1 LASAEV
7 LDADLSG
14 KNNMHPAF
22 SVIFFTVAS
31 GAGFGLFS
39 LLFLADMFKLGGGFS
54 QDQLVAGGLI
64 AMGLVVFGLLSSTFH
79 LANPKNAWRALS
91 RFRTSWLSREG
102 VFAVVFMPLALI
114 YLGSIMFDAPLWLRG
129 TFGLL
134 TAVMAWITVFSTG
147 MIYACLKTIRQWNT
161 PLVPANYLALGYAS
175 GSLLLLLGAVAA
187 GLDTTP
193 YIAMSALILS
203 IAAVLKAIYYFWI
216 RSPGLS
222 PTINTATG
230 LTRAKVKLLDT
241 GHTHGTFLTQEFG
254 FQIARQ
260 KAGLLKIVVFVVGF
274 VLPGL
279 MLVWVFNQQDGQT
292 AAIVAA
298 LAGIAGAAVE
308 RWLFFAEARHVVN
321 LYHGAQ
327 RC

>member
-1 LASAEV
+1 
-7 LDADLSG
+7 
-14 KNNMHPAF
+14 MHPAF

-39 LLFLADMFKLGGGFS
+39 LLFIADVFKLGGGFS
-54 QDQLVAGGLI
+54 REQLVIGGLI
-64 AMGLVVFGLLSSTFH
+64 ALSLIVFGLLSSTFH
-79 LANPKNAWRALS
+79 LANPKNAWRAFN

-102 VFAVVFMPLALI
+102 VFAVIFMPLALV
-114 YLGSIMFDAPLWLRG
+114 YLVSIWFDAPTWLRDTSG
-129 TFGLL
+129 FLAAIL
-134 TAVMAWITVFSTG
+134 AWITVFSTG
-147 MIYACLKTIRQWNT
+147 MIYACLKTIRQWNS

-175 GSLLLLLGAVAA
+175 GSLLLLLGAVVS
-187 GLDTTP
+187 GLDTLP
-193 YIAMSALILS
+193 FIAMSALIMA

-216 RSPGLS
+216 GSPGLS

-260 KAGLLKIVVFVVGF
+260 KAGLLKVVVFVLGF
-274 VLPGL
+274 ALPGL
-279 MLVWVFNQQDGQT
+279 MLVWVFNQHGGEM
-292 AAIVAA
+292 AAIVAVV
-298 LAGIAGAAVE
+298 AGLVGASVE

>member
-1 LASAEV
+1 
-7 LDADLSG
+7 
-14 KNNMHPAF
+14 MHPAF

-39 LLFLADMFKLGGGFS
+39 LLFIADVFKLGGGFS
-54 QDQLVAGGLI
+54 REQLVIGGLI
-64 AMGLVVFGLLSSTFH
+64 ALGLIVFGLLSSTFH
-79 LANPKNAWRALS
+79 LANPKNAWRAFN

-102 VFAVVFMPLALI
+102 VFAVIFMPLALL
-114 YLGSIMFDAPLWLRG
+114 YLVSIWFDAPAWLRDTSG
-129 TFGLL
+129 FLAAIL
-134 TAVMAWITVFSTG
+134 AWITVFSTG
-147 MIYACLKTIRQWNT
+147 MIYACLKTIRQWNS

-175 GSLLLLLGAVAA
+175 GSLLLLLGAVVSD
-187 GLDTTP
+187 LETLP
-193 YIAMSALILS
+193 YIAMSALIMS

-216 RSPGLS
+216 GSPGLS

-241 GHTHGTFLTQEFG
+241 GHTHGTFLTEEFG

-260 KAGLLKIVVFVVGF
+260 KAGLLKVAVFLLSF
-274 VLPGL
+274 ALPGL
-279 MLVWVFNQQDGQT
+279 MLVWVFNQHGGEM

>member
-1 LASAEV
+1 
-7 LDADLSG
+7 
-14 KNNMHPAF
+14 MHPAF

-39 LLFLADMFKLGGGFS
+39 LLFIADTFKLGGGFS
-54 QDQLVAGGLI
+54 REQLIIGGLI
-64 AMGLVVFGLLSSTFH
+64 AMALIVFGLLSSTFH
-79 LANPKNAWRALS
+79 LANPKNAWRAFN

-102 VFAVVFMPLALI
+102 VFAVVFMPLALA
-114 YLGSIMFDAPLWLRG
+114 YLLCIWFDAPLWLREL
-129 TFGLL
+129 TGLL
-134 TAVMAWITVFSTG
+134 SAALAWITVFSTG
-147 MIYACLKTIRQWNT
+147 MIYACLKTIRQWNS

-175 GSLLLLLGAVAA
+175 GSLLLLLGAVVS
-187 GLDTTP
+187 GLETLP
-193 YIAMSALILS
+193 YIAMAALILS

-216 RSPGLS
+216 SSPGLG

-254 FQIARQ
+254 FQLARQ
-260 KAGLLKIVVFVVGF
+260 KAGLLKVVVFVLGF
-274 VLPGL
+274 ALPGL
-279 MLVWVFNQQDGQT
+279 MLVWVFNQQGGQG
-292 AAIVAA
+292 AAIVAVVT
-298 LAGIAGAAVE
+298 GVIGAAVE

>member
-1 LASAEV
+1 
-7 LDADLSG
+7 
-14 KNNMHPAF
+14 MHPAF

-39 LLFLADMFKLGGGFS
+39 LLFIADVFKLGGGFS
-54 QDQLVAGGLI
+54 REQLVIGGLI
-64 AMGLVVFGLLSSTFH
+64 ALGLIVFGLLSSTFH
-79 LANPKNAWRALS
+79 LANPKNAWRAFN

-102 VFAVVFMPLALI
+102 VFAVIFMPLALI
-114 YLGSIMFDAPLWLRG
+114 YLVSIWFDAPTWLRDISG
-129 TFGLL
+129 FLAAIL
-134 TAVMAWITVFSTG
+134 AWITVFSTG
-147 MIYACLKTIRQWNT
+147 MIYACLKTIRQWNS

-175 GSLLLLLGAVAA
+175 GSLLLLLGAVVS
-187 GLDTTP
+187 GLETLP
-193 YIAMSALILS
+193 YIAMSALIMS

-216 RSPGLS
+216 GSPGLS

-241 GHTHGTFLTQEFG
+241 GHTHGTFLTEEFG

-260 KAGLLKIVVFVVGF
+260 KAGLLKVVVFVLGF
-274 VLPGL
+274 ALPGL
-279 MLVWVFNQQDGQT
+279 MLVWVFNQQGGEM
-292 AAIVAA
+292 AAIVAVV
-298 LAGIAGAAVE
+298 AGLVGASVE

>member
-1 LASAEV
+1 
-7 LDADLSG
+7 
-14 KNNMHPAF
+14 MHPAL

-31 GAGFGLFS
+31 GAGFGLIS
-39 LLFLADMFKLGGGFS
+39 LLFISDFFKLGGGFS
-54 QDQLVAGGLI
+54 REQLAIGGVI
-64 AMGLVVFGLLSSTFH
+64 AMALIIFGLLSSTFH
-79 LANPKNAWRALS
+79 LANPKNAWRALT

-102 VFAVVFMPLALI
+102 VFAIGFLPLALI
-114 YLGSIMFDAPLWLRG
+114 YLVSILLDAPLWLRES
-129 TFGLL
+129 FGFL
-134 TAVMAWITVFSTG
+134 TAVLAWITVFSTG

-175 GSLLLLLGAVAA
+175 GSLLLLLGAVHA

-193 YIAMSALILS
+193 FIAMSALIIS

-216 RSPGLS
+216 RSPGLT

-230 LTRAKVKLLDT
+230 LTRARVKLLDT

-254 FQIARQ
+254 FQLARRT
-260 KAGLLKIVVFVVGF
+260 AGVLKVVVFVVGF
-274 VLPGL
+274 GVPGL
-279 MLVWVFNQQDGQT
+279 MLVWIFDQQGGL
-292 AAIVAA
+292 APAVVAA
-298 LAGIAGAAVE
+298 VAGILGAAVE

>member
-1 LASAEV
+1 
-7 LDADLSG
+7 
-14 KNNMHPAF
+14 MHPAF
-22 SVIFFTVAS
+22 SVLFFTVAS

-39 LLFLADMFKLGGGFS
+39 LLFIADVFKLGGGFTPT
-54 QDQLVAGGLI
+54 QLVLGGLI
-64 AMGLVVFGLLSSTFH
+64 AMSLVVFGLLSSTFH
-79 LANPKNAWRALS
+79 LANPKNAWRAFS

-114 YLGSIMFDAPLWLRG
+114 YLAAIWFEAPAWLRES
-129 TFGLL
+129 FGLL
-134 TAVMAWITVFSTG
+134 TAVLAWITVFSTG

-175 GSLLLLLGAVAA
+175 GSLLLLLGAVYAR
-187 GLDTTP
+187 LDTTP
-193 YIAMSALILS
+193 YIAMSALIVS

-216 RSPGLS
+216 RSPGLT

-230 LTRAKVKLLDT
+230 LTRAKVKLLDA
-241 GHTHGTFLTQEFG
+241 GHTHGTFLTEEFG
-254 FQIARQ
+254 FQIARR
-260 KAGLLKIVVFVVGF
+260 KASLLKIVVFAVGF
-274 VLPGL
+274 MLPGL
-279 MLVWVFNQQDGQT
+279 MLVWVFNQNGGPT
-292 AAIVAA
+292 AALVAVAA
-298 LAGIAGAAVE
+298 GIVGAAVE

>member
-1 LASAEV
+1 
-7 LDADLSG
+7 
-14 KNNMHPAF
+14 MHPAF

-54 QDQLVAGGLI
+54 QSQLVAGGLI
-64 AMGLVVFGLLSSTFH
+64 AMGLVVFGLLASTFH
-79 LANPKNAWRALS
+79 LANPKNAWRAFN

-114 YLGSIMFDAPLWLRG
+114 YLASIMFDAPLWLRVG
-129 TFGLL
+129 SGFL
-134 TAVMAWITVFSTG
+134 TAVLAWVTLFSTG

-175 GSLLLLLGAVAA
+175 GSLLLLLGAVVA

-193 YIAMSALILS
+193 FIAMSALIIS

-216 RSPGLS
+216 RSPGLT

-260 KAGLLKIVVFVVGF
+260 QAGLFKIIVFVVGF
-274 VLPGL
+274 ALPGL
-279 MLVWVFNQQDGQT
+279 MLVWVFNQQGGQA
-292 AAIVAA
+292 AAIIAVVAG
-298 LAGIAGAAVE
+298 LVGAGVE

>member
-1 LASAEV
+1 
-7 LDADLSG
+7 
-14 KNNMHPAF
+14 MHPAF

-39 LLFLADMFKLGGGFS
+39 LLFIADFFKLGGGFS

-79 LANPKNAWRALS
+79 LANPKNAWRAFS

-114 YLGSIMFDAPLWLRG
+114 YLGSIMFDAPQWLRVSSG
-129 TFGLL
+129 FL

-175 GSLLLLLGAVAA
+175 GSLLLLLGAVIA

-193 YIAMSALILS
+193 YIAMAALIMA

-230 LTRAKVKLLDT
+230 LTRAQVKLLDT

-260 KAGLLKIVVFVVGF
+260 KASVLKVVVFVLGF
-274 VLPGL
+274 AVPGL
-279 MLVWVFNQQDGQT
+279 MLMWVFNQQGGQA
-292 AAIVAA
+292 AAIIAVVAG
-298 LAGIAGAAVE
+298 LLGAAVE

>member
-1 LASAEV
+1 
-7 LDADLSG
+7 
-14 KNNMHPAF
+14 MHPAF

-39 LLFLADMFKLGGGFS
+39 LLFIADFFTLGGGFS
-54 QDQLVAGGLI
+54 REQLIIGGLVSL
-64 AMGLVVFGLLSSTFH
+64 GLIVFGLLSSTFH
-79 LANPKNAWRALS
+79 LANPKNAWRAFS

-102 VFAVVFMPLALI
+102 VFAVVFMPLAFI
-114 YLGSIMFDAPLWLRG
+114 YLLSIWFEAPTWMREISGFLA
-129 TFGLL
+129 
-134 TAVMAWITVFSTG
+134 AVLAWITVFSTG

-175 GSLLLLLGAVAA
+175 GSLLLLLGAVVA
-187 GLDTTP
+187 GLDTLP
-193 YIAMSALILS
+193 YIAMSALIVS
-203 IAAVLKAIYYFWI
+203 VAAVLKAIYYFWI
-216 RSPGLS
+216 HSPGLS

-260 KAGLLKIVVFVVGF
+260 KAGLLKVIVFVLGF
-274 VLPGL
+274 GVPGL
-279 MLVWVFNQQDGQT
+279 MLVWVFNQHGGEM

-298 LAGIAGAAVE
+298 LAGLLGAAVE

>member
-1 LASAEV
+1 
-7 LDADLSG
+7 
-14 KNNMHPAF
+14 MHPAF

-31 GAGFGLFS
+31 GAGFGLIS
-39 LLFLADMFKLGGGFS
+39 LLFIADVFKLGGGFS
-54 QDQLVAGGLI
+54 TDHLVAGGLM
-64 AMGLVVFGLLSSTFH
+64 AMALIVFGLLSSTFH
-79 LANPKNAWRALS
+79 LANPKNAWRAFS

-102 VFAVVFMPLALI
+102 VFAVVFMPMALI
-114 YLGSIMFDAPLWLRG
+114 YLASIIFDAPQWLRLASG
-129 TFGLL
+129 FL
-134 TAVMAWITVFSTG
+134 TAVLAWITVFSTG

-175 GSLLLLLGAVAA
+175 GSLLLLLGAVIA
-187 GLDTTP
+187 GLELMP
-193 YIAMSALILS
+193 YVAMSALIVS

-216 RSPGLS
+216 RSPGLT

-254 FQIARQ
+254 YQLAR
-260 KAGLLKIVVFVVGF
+260 KRASLIKVLVFVVGF
-274 VLPGL
+274 AVPGV
-279 MLVWVFNQQDGQT
+279 MLVWILNQQGAQAAAAV
-292 AAIVAA
+292 AAI
-298 LAGIAGAAVE
+298 AGLLGAAME

>member
-1 LASAEV
+1 
-7 LDADLSG
+7 
-14 KNNMHPAF
+14 MHPAF

-39 LLFLADMFKLGGGFS
+39 LLFIADTFKLGGGFS
-54 QDQLVAGGLI
+54 QDQLVAGGLVSL
-64 AMGLVVFGLLSSTFH
+64 GLIVFGLLSSTFH
-79 LANPKNAWRALS
+79 LANPKNAWRAFS

-114 YLGSIMFDAPLWLRG
+114 YLASIMFDAPLWLRES
-129 TFGLL
+129 TGLL
-134 TAVMAWITVFSTG
+134 AAILAWITVFSTG

-161 PLVPANYLALGYAS
+161 PLVPANYLALGYSS
-175 GSLLLLLGAVAA
+175 GSLLLLLGAVMA

-193 YIAMSALILS
+193 YIAMSAFIVS

-216 RSPGLS
+216 RDPGLS

-254 FQIARQ
+254 YQLARSQ
-260 KAGLLKIVVFVVGF
+260 ATLLKVLVFAIGF
-274 VLPGL
+274 GLPGL
-279 MLVWVFNQQDGQT
+279 MLVWVFNAQGGQT
-292 AAIVAA
+292 LAWVAAI
-298 LAGIAGAAVE
+298 AGLLGAAME

>member
-1 LASAEV
+1 
-7 LDADLSG
+7 
-14 KNNMHPAF
+14 MHPAL

-39 LLFLADMFKLGGGFS
+39 LLYIADVFKLGGGFS
-54 QDQLVAGGLI
+54 REQLLMGGAMAMVLI
-64 AMGLVVFGLLSSTFH
+64 VFGLLASTLH
-79 LANPKNAWRALS
+79 LANPKNAWRAFN

-102 VFAVVFMPLALI
+102 VFAMIFMPLALA
-114 YLGSIMFDAPLWLRG
+114 YLLAIWFDAPLAFRVSIG
-129 TFGLL
+129 FVA
-134 TAVMAWITVFSTG
+134 AVLAWITVFSTG
-147 MIYACLKTIRQWNT
+147 MIYACLKTIRQWHT

-175 GSLLLLLGAVAA
+175 GSLLLLLGAVFAD
-187 GLDTTP
+187 LVVTP

-203 IAAVLKAIYYFWI
+203 VAAVLKAIYYFWI
-216 RSPGLS
+216 GNPSLS

-230 LTRAKVKLLDT
+230 FTRAGVKLLDT

-254 FQIARQ
+254 FQIARRS
-260 KAGLLKIVVFVVGF
+260 AGLLRWGVFVIGF
-274 VLPGL
+274 GVPGL
-279 MLVWVFNQQDGQT
+279 MLILIFQQSQGLT
-292 AAIVAA
+292 AAVVAIVAIM
-298 LAGIAGAAVE
+298 LGAAVE

>member
-1 LASAEV
+1 
-7 LDADLSG
+7 
-14 KNNMHPAF
+14 MHPAF

-39 LLFLADMFKLGGGFS
+39 LLFIADAFKLGGGFS
-54 QDQLVAGGLI
+54 REQLVIGGLI
-64 AMGLVVFGLLSSTFH
+64 ALALIGFGLLSSTFH
-79 LANPKNAWRALS
+79 LANPKNAWRAFN

-102 VFAVVFMPLALI
+102 VFAVAFMPLALL
-114 YLGSIMFDAPLWLRG
+114 YLICIWFDAPQWLREL
-129 TFGLL
+129 TGLL
-134 TAVMAWITVFSTG
+134 SAVLAWITVFSTG
-147 MIYACLKTIRQWNT
+147 MIYACLKTIRQWNS

-175 GSLLLLLGAVAA
+175 GSLLLLLGAVVS
-187 GLDTTP
+187 GLETMP
-193 YIAMSALILS
+193 YIAMAALILS

-216 RSPGLS
+216 RNPGLS
-222 PTINTATG
+222 STINTATG

-254 FQIARQ
+254 FQLARQ
-260 KAGLLKIVVFVVGF
+260 KAGLLKVVVFGLGF
-274 VLPGL
+274 ALPGL
-279 MLVWVFNQQDGQT
+279 MLVSVFNQQGVQA
-292 AAIVAA
+292 AAIVAV
-298 LAGIAGAAVE
+298 LAGMTGAAVE

>member
-1 LASAEV
+1 
-7 LDADLSG
+7 
-14 KNNMHPAF
+14 MHPAF

-39 LLFLADMFKLGGGFS
+39 LLFLADFFKLGGGFN

-79 LANPKNAWRALS
+79 LANPKNAWRAMS

-102 VFAVVFMPLALI
+102 VFAIVFMPLALL
-114 YLGSIMFDAPLWLRG
+114 YLGSILFDAPQWLRVG
-129 TFGLL
+129 SGFL
-134 TAVMAWITVFSTG
+134 TAVLAWITVFSTG

-175 GSLLLLLGAVAA
+175 GSLLLLLGAVIA

-193 YIAMSALILS
+193 YIAMSALIMA

-260 KAGLLKIVVFVVGF
+260 KAGLLKLVVFVVGF
-274 VLPGL
+274 ALPGL
-279 MLVWVFNQQDGQT
+279 MLMWVFNQEGGHV
-292 AAIVAA
+292 AAIIAAVAG
-298 LAGIAGAAVE
+298 LLGAAVE

>member
-1 LASAEV
+1 
-7 LDADLSG
+7 
-14 KNNMHPAF
+14 MHPAF

-39 LLFLADMFKLGGGFS
+39 LLFIADIFKLGGGFN
-54 QDQLVAGGLI
+54 QDQLVAGGLM

-79 LANPKNAWRALS
+79 LANPRNAWRAFS

-102 VFAVVFMPLALI
+102 VFAVLFMPLALV
-114 YLGSIMFDAPLWLRG
+114 YLASIMFDAPLWLRQVSG
-129 TFGLL
+129 FL
-134 TAVMAWITVFSTG
+134 TAVLAWVTVFSTG

-175 GSLLLLLGAVAA
+175 GSLLLLLGAVLAS
-187 GLDTTP
+187 LDTTP
-193 YIAMSALILS
+193 YIAMSALIVS

-216 RSPGLS
+216 RSPGLT

-254 FQIARQ
+254 YQLARR
-260 KAGLLKIVVFVVGF
+260 KAGLIKSLVFIVGF
-274 VLPGL
+274 GLPGV
-279 MLVWVFNQQDGQT
+279 MMVWVFEQQGGAI
-292 AAIVAA
+292 AALVAA
-298 LAGIAGAAVE
+298 LAGLVGAAME

>member
-1 LASAEV
+1 
-7 LDADLSG
+7 
-14 KNNMHPAF
+14 MHPAF

-39 LLFLADMFKLGGGFS
+39 LLFIADTFKLGGGFER
-54 QDQLVAGGLI
+54 DQLVAGGLI

-79 LANPKNAWRALS
+79 LANPKNAWRAFS

-102 VFAVVFMPLALI
+102 VFAVLFMPLALV
-114 YLGSIMFDAPLWLRG
+114 YLGSIMFDAPAWLREISG
-129 TFGLL
+129 FL
-134 TAVMAWITVFSTG
+134 TAVLAWITVFSTG

-175 GSLLLLLGAVAA
+175 GSLLLLLGAVIA
-187 GLDTTP
+187 GLDTVP
-193 YIAMSALILS
+193 YIAMSALIMA

-230 LTRAKVKLLDT
+230 LTRAKLKLLDT

-254 FQIARQ
+254 YQLARR
-260 KAGLLKIVVFVVGF
+260 KAGLIKTLVFVVGF
-274 VLPGL
+274 GVPGL
-279 MLVWVFNQQDGQT
+279 MLVWVFNGQGGPF
-292 AAIVAA
+292 AAIVAV
-298 LAGIAGAAVE
+298 LGGLIGAAME

>member
-1 LASAEV
+1 
-7 LDADLSG
+7 
-14 KNNMHPAF
+14 MHPAF

-39 LLFLADMFKLGGGFS
+39 LLFIADTFKLGGGFS

-64 AMGLVVFGLLSSTFH
+64 ALALVAFGLLSSTFH
-79 LANPKNAWRALS
+79 LANPKNAWRAFS

-114 YLGSIMFDAPLWLRG
+114 YLASIMFDAPLWLRETSG
-129 TFGLL
+129 FL
-134 TAVMAWITVFSTG
+134 TAVLAWITVFSTG

-175 GSLLLLLGAVAA
+175 GSLLLLLGAVIA

-193 YIAMSALILS
+193 YIAMAALIMA

-216 RSPGLS
+216 HSPGLS
-222 PTINTATG
+222 STINTATG
-230 LTRAKVKLLDT
+230 ITRAKVKLLDT

-260 KAGLLKIVVFVVGF
+260 KAGLLKVVVFALGF
-274 VLPGL
+274 ALPGL
-279 MLVWVFNQQDGQT
+279 MLVWVFTQQGGQW
-292 AAIVAA
+292 AAIIAAVAG
-298 LAGIAGAAVE
+298 LAGAAVE

>member
-1 LASAEV
+1 
-7 LDADLSG
+7 
-14 KNNMHPAF
+14 MHPAF

-39 LLFLADMFKLGGGFS
+39 LLFIADFFKLGGSFS
-54 QDQLVAGGLI
+54 NDQLVAGGLI
-64 AMGLVVFGLLSSTFH
+64 ALALVVFGLLSSTFH
-79 LANPKNAWRALS
+79 LANPKNAWRAFS

-114 YLGSIMFDAPLWLRG
+114 YLASIMFDAPQWLRVSSG
-129 TFGLL
+129 FL

-175 GSLLLLLGAVAA
+175 GSLLLLLGAVVA

-193 YIAMSALILS
+193 YIAMAALILA

-260 KAGLLKIVVFVVGF
+260 QASLLKAVVFVLGF
-274 VLPGL
+274 AVPGL
-279 MLVWVFNQQDGQT
+279 MMLWVFNQQGGQT
-292 AAIVAA
+292 AAIIAA
-298 LAGIAGAAVE
+298 LAGLAGAAVE

>member
-1 LASAEV
+1 
-7 LDADLSG
+7 
-14 KNNMHPAF
+14 MHPAF

-39 LLFLADMFKLGGGFS
+39 LLFIADVFKLGGGFS
-54 QDQLVAGGLI
+54 REQLVIGGFFALALI
-64 AMGLVVFGLLSSTFH
+64 VFGLLSSTFH
-79 LANPKNAWRALS
+79 LANPKNAWRAFS

-114 YLGSIMFDAPLWLRG
+114 YLVCIWFDAPTWLRDTSG
-129 TFGLL
+129 FLASIL
-134 TAVMAWITVFSTG
+134 AWITVFSTG

-175 GSLLLLLGAVAA
+175 GSLLLLLGAVLA
-187 GLDTTP
+187 GLETLP
-193 YIAMSALILS
+193 YIAMSALIVS

-260 KAGLLKIVVFVVGF
+260 QAGLLKVVVFVLGF
-274 VLPGL
+274 ALPGL
-279 MLVWVFNQQDGQT
+279 MLVWVFEQHSGQM

>member
-1 LASAEV
+1 
-7 LDADLSG
+7 
-14 KNNMHPAF
+14 MHPAF

-31 GAGFGLFS
+31 GAGFGLIS
-39 LLFLADMFKLGGGFS
+39 LLFIADFFKLGGGFN
-54 QDQLVAGGLI
+54 QDQLVAGGLM
-64 AMGLVVFGLLSSTFH
+64 AMALVVFGLLSSTFH
-79 LANPKNAWRALS
+79 LANPKNAWRAFS

-114 YLGSIMFDAPLWLRG
+114 YLVSIIFDAPQWLRVSSG
-129 TFGLL
+129 FL

-175 GSLLLLLGAVAA
+175 GSLLLLLGAVVAE
-187 GLDTTP
+187 LDTTP
-193 YIAMSALILS
+193 YIAMSALIMA

-260 KAGLLKIVVFVVGF
+260 QASLLKIVVFVLGF
-274 VLPGL
+274 IVPGL
-279 MLVWVFNQQDGQT
+279 MLVWVFNQESVQT
-292 AAIVAA
+292 AAIVAV
-298 LAGIAGAAVE
+298 LAGIVGAAVE